1 MSLGPLHAVQLL
13 NPINHELVKPL
24 LVGGLRLDKH
34 VRNPQQ
40 ASACRTSSNWAT
52 AARMSRTFP
61 GFVLMRTSA
70 LMLTFQVLTCLALGG
85 SQAKRLGSR
94 MVDPRS

>member
-24 LVGGLRLDKH
+24 LVGGLRLDKN
-34 VRNPQQ
+34 VRHPQQ
-40 ASACRTSSNWAT
+40 ASACRILQLGHGREDVTEL
-52 AARMSRTFP
+52 SRFC
-61 GFVLMRTSA
+61 VDQDKA
-70 LMLTFQVLTCLALGG
+70 LMLTLQVLTCLALGG

-94 MVDPRS
+94 IVDPGS